1 MSGGGQRPRVFSDPR
16 NRRTCIEEVCRF
28 ATCVIEVAHPSFIT
42 YDEGRVAKELIEQHC
57 VSISFISVAKVSD
70 MLYTPAK
77 PVSKL
82 SRRTD
87 KDTSK

>member
-1 MSGGGQRPRVFSDPR
+1 MSGGGQSARVFSDPR
-16 NRRTCIEEVCRF
+16 NQRTCIEAMCRF
-28 ATCVIEVAHPSFIT
+28 ATSTLEEAHPSLIT

-57 VSISFISVAKVSD
+57 VSISFSSVAKVSD
-70 MLYTPAK
+70 MLYTPTK

-87 KDTSK
+87 KNTSK